1 MFNFFKDK
9 KDENGNNLLSKI
21 GSLLI
26 HIAKIDEKYTAKERE
41 IISKTLIELGAEQK
55 ELESLLNNAEKNE
68 ENANQIL
75 DFTKEIK
82 NIDEKSKKKIIE
94 ALWTVVFSDGSSDMY
109 EESLMRRLSGLLYL
123 DNKIVGNIKEE
134 IKNRVKK

>member
-1 MFNFFKDK
+1 M
-9 KDENGNNLLSKI
+9 
-21 GSLLI
+21 LI

-109 EESLMRRLSGLLYL
+109 EENLMRRLSGLLYL